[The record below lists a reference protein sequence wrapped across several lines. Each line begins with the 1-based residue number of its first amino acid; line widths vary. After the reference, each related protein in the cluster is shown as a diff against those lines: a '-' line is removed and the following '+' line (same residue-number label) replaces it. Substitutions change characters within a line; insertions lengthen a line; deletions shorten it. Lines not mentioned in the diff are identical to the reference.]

1 MMCDTRGANAK
12 IMRMAHMAITP
23 QNAIKSVQDDRHM
36 EPWYSLTTLVS
47 SGNGYS
53 SCRVSTTP
61 HFDVTARMSKTM
73 LLPVS
78 LDICNP
84 FSGTVGRSFWK
95 KIKKEPHMRPSLE

>member
-1 MMCDTRGANAK
+1 
-12 IMRMAHMAITP
+12 
-23 QNAIKSVQDDRHM
+23 
-36 EPWYSLTTLVS
+36 
-47 SGNGYS
+47 
-53 SCRVSTTP
+53 VSTTP